1 MLRDENLYPDAEA
14 FKPERFLEKTT
25 PDLERRRN
33 PRDVVFGFGRR
44 CVSFVLFFRN
54 ASLSNEFRQCP
65 GMHLVESSV
74 WLLIA
79 SLLATFK
86 ISKAV
91 DEHGN
96 VVEPEVKYENPIF
109 RYEYFSPCE
118 SNADMVGIQN
128 TESFQVRYE
137 AKVGEGA

>member
-1 MLRDENLYPDAEA
+1 
-14 FKPERFLEKTT
+14 
-25 PDLERRRN
+25 
-33 PRDVVFGFGRR
+33 
-44 CVSFVLFFRN
+44 
-54 ASLSNEFRQCP
+54 
-65 GMHLVESSV
+65 MHLVESSV

-109 RYEYFSPCE
+109 RYESLLSLVNRMLICLAFRTPNHFKY
-118 SNADMVGIQN
+118 DMRPRSEKALSLIKMTDGV
-128 TESFQVRYE
+128 
-137 AKVGEGA
+137 A